1 MVAGGEEWVSVLEM
15 RIYRYVTCKYW
26 IIGCVS
32 GNRGWWNKYFI
43 MNSGTWLQDG
53 SIYWELDTCLH
64 AGGRLEVSRK
74 TMKFA
79 VGKWFVWGLRLIW
92 EKDTHGLVVGGCCGA
107 KRMNDMFS
115 LVFGAAASMVMWHDS
130 CHIYVTYIHIC
141 MDAQWLDYSEKFDF
155 RIFEQILRNFCIFSK
170 LKKNHIKLFEF
181 ALCFY
186 WFCPF
191 EFEHQ

>member
-1 MVAGGEEWVSVLEM
+1 MVAGGEGWVSVLEM

-92 EKDTHGLVVGGCCGA
+92 EKDTHGLVVGGCCWCIEN
-107 KRMNDMFS
+107 KQHVQFS
-115 LVFGAAASMVMWHDS
+115 VWRS
-130 CHIYVTYIHIC
+130 CIDGHVTY
-141 MDAQWLDYSEKFDF
+141 MYGWLDYSEKFDF